1 MGFELIP
8 IRFKTFQNWSTRS
21 LNPTWILN
29 TVSLVSNFPLL
40 SQTCIF
46 TFFSFSDSILSID
59 PSSHQISLSFSLSL
73 FLSLPLSLNNIATV
87 VNPKPKKK
95 KKTQTNKTKTIV
107 FSTTKTLAI
116 KKPIKLVKPLWTT
129 TLEPIPNTTHLQIST
144 QQKTKPNTPND
155 KPTVLLSYT
164 ITTTTSSRLNPID
177 FLKY

>member
-87 VNPKPKKK
+87 VNPKPKKN
-95 KKTQTNKTKTIV
+95 KTKQNKTKTIV
-107 FSTTKTLAI
+107 FSTTKTLATKI
-116 KKPIKLVKPLWTT
+116 PIKLVKPLWNT
-129 TLEPIPNTTHLQIST
+129 TLEPIPT
-144 QQKTKPNTPND
+144 QHTYRSQPNKKPNLIHQMISLPCCWVTQSP
-155 KPTVLLSYT
+155 PPHQVA
-164 ITTTTSSRLNPID
+164 
-177 FLKY
+177 